1 MERKI
6 RGRCYFYS
14 RPCGR
19 GDTTYI
25 PYDILFTDF
34 YSRPCERGD
43 LLQALGVNGNRNI
56 STHAPAR
63 GATKPESC
71 REVACCDFYSRPC
84 ERGDVPASYIPAADM
99 ISTHAPARGATPP
112 QHPEARSLH
121 ISTHAPAGGATAILH
136 KTGIGSGFKL
146 QKTHIVFDPDF
157 SNSCVNPQK
166 AVQIIGIV
174 CANLPQNSV

>member
-1 MERKI
+1 MSITRKMLK
-6 RGRCYFYS
+6 GM
-14 RPCGR
+14 GLTE
-19 GDTTYI
+19 D
-25 PYDILFTDF
+25 
-34 YSRPCERGD
+34 
-43 LLQALGVNGNRNI
+43 QQI

-63 GATKPESC
+63 
-71 REVACCDFYSRPC
+71 
-84 ERGDVPASYIPAADM
+84 
-99 ISTHAPARGATPP
+99 
-112 QHPEARSLH
+112 
-121 ISTHAPAGGATAILH
+121 GATAILH